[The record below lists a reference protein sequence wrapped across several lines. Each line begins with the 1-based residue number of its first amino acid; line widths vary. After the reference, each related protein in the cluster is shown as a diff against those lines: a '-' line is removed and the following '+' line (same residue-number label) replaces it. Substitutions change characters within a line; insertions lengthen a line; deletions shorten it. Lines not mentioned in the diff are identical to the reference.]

1 LSPAIN
7 YTAPARDETHERR
20 KYPEEMKDVPEIKA
34 VPATSEEKSWIE
46 YQRSESQ
53 GTLKRLEET
62 AKYLSGLSS
71 VSLTILLGPDH
82 EIFKTLHD
90 SNLLKVGII
99 SWLLS
104 ILFTLA
110 VVFPFRY
117 SYIGNSFSSIRKMH
131 QRIAR
136 LKFFFLILGSLL
148 YLTGISLFAYLYLFL
163 H

>member
-1 LSPAIN
+1 MSSKQKEDI
-7 YTAPARDETHERR
+7 
-20 KYPEEMKDVPEIKA
+20 PEVKA

-71 VSLTILLGPDH
+71 ISLTIILGPNHD
-82 EIFKTLHD
+82 IFKTLQNT
-90 SNLLKVGII
+90 SLLKAGMI

-104 ILFTLA
+104 ILFTLV

-117 SYIGNSFSSIRKMH
+117 RYIGNSFSSIRHTH
-131 QRIAR
+131 QKIAR
-136 LKFFFLILGSLL
+136 LKFAFLILGAIL
-148 YLTGISLFAYLYLFL
+148 YLTGISLVVYLYLFFQAPVKS
-163 H
+163 